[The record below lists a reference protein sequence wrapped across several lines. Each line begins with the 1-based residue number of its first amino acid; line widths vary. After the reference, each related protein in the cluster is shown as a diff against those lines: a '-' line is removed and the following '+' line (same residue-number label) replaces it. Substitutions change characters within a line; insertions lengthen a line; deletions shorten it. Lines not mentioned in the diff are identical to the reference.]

1 MRPATT
7 RLQATSGLSPN
18 TVCKTLF
25 VTSVLLIKV
34 ALDLADSYGLTEW
47 IKALLDPAGIV
58 QSPSSAKK
66 QIHPPPKFELPVD
79 KIKLPPPGRTPGR
92 GSTKLRS
99 ASPSKIASP
108 VKGKASPRK
117 RQTKKDREAAI
128 ANANAAS
135 ASLQSALEDAAS
147 IAGSS
152 TAVDSQAAS
161 PALNGE
167 MVKVEVDQSVET
179 QGNTE
184 TTRTNVTVEMPAGS
198 PDLPLPEDTEKM
210 LEAAKKMVEEAKQ
223 LESSP
228 KVSRK
233 RKVEEVDPSDLDG
246 DLPVQPAKKARV
258 LEEKLKREKVR
269 TRAFVGVTAT
279 LAIA

>member
-1 MRPATT
+1 MVCKERHT
-7 RLQATSGLSPN
+7 RLSASL
-18 TVCKTLF
+18 TL
-25 VTSVLLIKV
+25 I
-34 ALDLADSYGLTEW
+34 ALQLADSYGLTDW
-47 IKALLDPAGIV
+47 IKALLDPTDIV

-66 QIHPPPKFELPVD
+66 LISPPPKFEMPAD
-79 KIKLPPPGRTPGR
+79 KTKLPAPGRTPGR
-92 GSTKLRS
+92 GSTRLRS

-108 VKGKASPRK
+108 VKTKASPRK
-117 RQTKKDREAAI
+117 RQTKKEKEAAI

-147 IAGSS
+147 VAESS
-152 TAVDSQAAS
+152 TAVDSQANS
-161 PALNGE
+161 PTLNGE
-167 MVKVEVDQSVET
+167 SVKIEVDQTVEEH
-179 QGNTE
+179 GDTE
-184 TTRTNVTVEMPAGS
+184 VTRTNVTVEMPAGS
-198 PDLPLPEDTEKM
+198 PELPLPEDTEAM
-210 LEAAKKMVEEAKQ
+210 IRTAKEMVEKAKQ

-233 RKVEEVDPSDLDG
+233 RKAEEIEPSDLDAE
-246 DLPVQPAKKARV
+246 LPVQPAKKARI